1 MGCAG
6 SKSNEDG
13 PRIKTSTGGSSQLKE
28 NDVEAFR
35 ERLFAK
41 VGDPKS
47 FAQGE
52 KIIIE
57 GQVNTPT
64 PRFSVARFPGCPLG

>member
-6 SKSNEDG
+6 SKSSEDG

-41 VGDPKS
+41 VGDPKLFS
-47 FAQGE
+47 QGD
-52 KIIIE
+52 KLIVE
-57 GQVNTPT
+57 GQVRTPT
-64 PRFSVARFPGCPLG
+64 LRLSVARFPDFS